1 MIKWLIEYYTG
12 IEKDLTPNKREYI
25 EMILTYTLNTH
36 YSIYCEYDKDHK
48 RAYNEIREF
57 DAYLKK
63 TNQRLFDSL
72 NCMAYVRYNRETQF
86 KFVKVDGSKWHKV
99 MVLARKVKGR
109 FAR

>member
-1 MIKWLIEYYTG
+1 M
-12 IEKDLTPNKREYI
+12 
-25 EMILTYTLNTH
+25 
-36 YSIYCEYDKDHK
+36 DHK

-63 TNQRLFDSL
+63 TNQRLYDRL